1 MPTRKVERNA
11 VVVLFY
17 DFCLDVKLSPGKRK
31 ARETVDTEEK
41 KSWDQTSIE
50 NIKSELQAPSQRTK
64 DSKSEAG
71 PGVSKFAISQLIQA
85 DSDRITFEESTT
97 HSPVWEKF
105 LKITLD
111 SVEVPFVCCKYCKKV
126 GTVMLLSCLVMTEI
140 IAGVHTRQNTGHLL
154 PDPPPVH
161 RGHSG
166 GQADKVWQ
174 SAQDTRPGARQ
185 HQVSQVS
192 S

>member
-1 MPTRKVERNA
+1 M
-11 VVVLFY
+11 
-17 DFCLDVKLSPGKRK
+17 KLSPGKRR
-31 ARETVDTEEK
+31 ARETVDAEEK
-41 KSWDQTSIE
+41 ESWDQTSIE

-126 GTVMLLSCLVMTEI
+126 GTVMLLPGDDWDNCRCTHTTEHW
-140 IAGVHTRQNTGHLL
+140 A
-154 PDPPPVH
+154 PPL
-161 RGHSG
+161 
-166 GQADKVWQ
+166 
-174 SAQDTRPGARQ
+174 
-185 HQVSQVS
+185 
-192 S
+192 

>member
-1 MPTRKVERNA
+1 MLTS
-11 VVVLFY
+11 
-17 DFCLDVKLSPGKRK
+17 DVKLSPGKRK
-31 ARETVDTEEK
+31 ARETVDAEEK

-126 GTVMLLSCLVMTEI
+126 GWNC
-140 IAGVHTRQNTGHLL
+140 
-154 PDPPPVH
+154 D
-161 RGHSG
+161 
-166 GQADKVWQ
+166 DW
-174 SAQDTRPGARQ
+174 
-185 HQVSQVS
+185 
-192 S
+192 

>member
-1 MPTRKVERNA
+1 M
-11 VVVLFY
+11 
-17 DFCLDVKLSPGKRK
+17 SPGKRK
-31 ARETVDTEEK
+31 ARETVDAEEK

-126 GTVMLLSCLVMTEI
+126 Q
-140 IAGVHTRQNTGHLL
+140 GV
-154 PDPPPVH
+154 PKK
-161 RGHSG
+161 RGIS
-166 GQADKVWQ
+166 V
-174 SAQDTRPGARQ
+174 
-185 HQVSQVS
+185 QVTF
-192 S
+192 